1 MIQSFKKIEKIS
13 GELTLPGDKSIS
25 HRALIF
31 SALSEG
37 ESRIQNLPNS
47 DDVNST
53 IRCLRDLGVE
63 IRKDNNLITAIG
75 KGFKGFRKPAEPL
88 NAGNSGTTAR
98 LLSGIL
104 SVQNF
109 QSTLVGDS
117 SLSIRPMK
125 RIIEPLSMMGTNIRS
140 SDSYTLPL
148 TFNPPSKINSI
159 KYELP
164 VPSAQVKSAILLA
177 GMHCDE
183 TTTVIE
189 NAITRDHT
197 ERMLG
202 LKVEKT
208 TDKIFSFVSRS
219 DYPEAQDY
227 YIPGDIS
234 SAAYFIVLTLLTKNS
249 CLTLKNVSLNPIR
262 IGFLEILMNMG
273 GDIIFKITHSSN
285 NESYGDVVVNSSELE
300 NIEITKD
307 IIPRIIDEIPILA
320 VAGVFA
326 KGNFELRFAEE
337 LRVKESDR
345 IHSACRNFAM
355 LDLDVEELNDGF
367 KISGNIKIDNP
378 VFNSFG
384 DHRIAMAFGILSSLL
399 ENGGQVDGFECVSVS
414 NPDYLLQLNSITSEK
429 L

>member
-13 GELTLPGDKSIS
+13 GELSLPGDKSIS

-63 IRKDNNLITAIG
+63 IRKGNNLVTVNG
-75 KGFKGFRKPAEPL
+75 RGFKGFRKPAEPL

-109 QSTLVGDS
+109 QSTLVGDN
-117 SLSIRPMK
+117 SLSSRPMK
-125 RIIEPLSMMGTNIRS
+125 RIIEPLAMMGANIQS

-148 TFNPPSKINSI
+148 TFNPSSKINSI
-159 KYELP
+159 EYELT
-164 VPSAQVKSAILLA
+164 VSSAQLKSAIILA

-189 NAITRDHT
+189 NTITRDHT

-208 TDKIFSFVSRS
+208 ADKIFSFVSRS

-234 SAAYFIVLTLLTKNS
+234 SAAYFIVLTLLTKSS
-249 CLTLKNVSLNPIR
+249 CLTLKNVSQ
-262 IGFLEILMNMG
+262 
-273 GDIIFKITHSSN
+273 SN
-285 NESYGDVVVNSSELE
+285 
-300 NIEITKD
+300 K
-307 IIPRIIDEIPILA
+307 
-320 VAGVFA
+320 
-326 KGNFELRFAEE
+326 
-337 LRVKESDR
+337 DR
-345 IHSACRNFAM
+345 IS
-355 LDLDVEELNDGF
+355 
-367 KISGNIKIDNP
+367 
-378 VFNSFG
+378 
-384 DHRIAMAFGILSSLL
+384 
-399 ENGGQVDGFECVSVS
+399 
-414 NPDYLLQLNSITSEK
+414 
-429 L
+429 